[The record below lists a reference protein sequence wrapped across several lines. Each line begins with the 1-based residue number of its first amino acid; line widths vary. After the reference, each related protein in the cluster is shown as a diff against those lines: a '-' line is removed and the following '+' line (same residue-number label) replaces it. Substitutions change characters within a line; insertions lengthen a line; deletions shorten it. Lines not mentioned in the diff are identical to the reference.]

1 MGFDEALN
9 VIDKIVDEYWDFE
22 ELPEEVEQLSGLYDE
37 YKKVYE
43 DFFADISSLFD
54 ALEPMAAYDVSS
66 EACRRISNEYGM
78 EAYDEYLDDYTDKVM
93 DETLSEYEELIKNS
107 EQTLRDSIE
116 RLDSIIKYFEQLKIN
131 LYKLLKVNTKID
143 NTNI

>member
-1 MGFDEALN
+1 
-9 VIDKIVDEYWDFE
+9 
-22 ELPEEVEQLSGLYDE
+22 
-37 YKKVYE
+37 
-43 DFFADISSLFD
+43 
-54 ALEPMAAYDVSS
+54 
-66 EACRRISNEYGM
+66 M

-93 DETLSEYEELIKNS
+93 DETLSEYEELIENS

-116 RLDSIIKYFEQLKIN
+116 KLDSIIKYFEQLKIN